1 MESGPPPPPPIFA
14 PVQNKSTLNTLKE
27 TGTWLSTRTVPPMVV
42 TVEDL
47 QKVKLKRTPFNLF
60 VSITHKYADIKT
72 FQLQTFNSV
81 LLRVK

>member
-1 MESGPPPPPPIFA
+1 
-14 PVQNKSTLNTLKE
+14 
-27 TGTWLSTRTVPPMVV
+27 MVV

-81 LLRVK
+81 LLRVKWEQIYEAYQSNRRVSSLAEA